1 MVIQRSGRP
10 DWSDRTFWKGMSLSS
25 APPRSTAFSSIRT
38 LLQWIGRPRKHAVS
52 RGNIRRNQDLYAGLT
67 FIAFGLAA
75 VFFARPLRFGTAAQM
90 GPGYFP
96 SVLGGILA
104 LLGLVILIRPLWSI
118 GTRVSPLA
126 LRPLLFV
133 TAAVLVFG
141 VLLRPLGLVVAT
153 LALVVVARLADRE
166 FRVAESALAALVLA
180 AGATALFVYGL
191 RLPFNVW
198 PR

>member
-1 MVIQRSGRP
+1 V
-10 DWSDRTFWKGMSLSS
+10 
-25 APPRSTAFSSIRT
+25 
-38 LLQWIGRPRKHAVS
+38 
-52 RGNIRRNQDLYAGLT
+52 RGNIRRSQDLYTGLT

-104 LLGLVILIRPLWSI
+104 LLGLVILIRSVWST

-133 TAAVLVFG
+133 TAAVVAFG
-141 VLLRPLGLVVAT
+141 VLLRPMGLVVAT

-166 FRVAESALAALVLA
+166 FRVTESALLALFLA
-180 AGATALFVYGL
+180 VVATGLFVYGL

-198 PR
+198 PG